1 MADLELAEISE
12 TAPSALS
19 ALDLIRQHLL
29 SDFEPPTTM
38 MFSQSPSFAENVF
51 LVESWD
57 YSVPSSNVVNP
68 VKVEPLEAAS
78 KEGVLAA
85 AAREA
90 SAPYLRGVRRRPW
103 GKYAAEIRDP
113 KKNGARVRLGTYK
126 TPKDAALAYDEAAF
140 KMRGSKAMLN
150 FPHLLWSRH
159 SCAEPFLP
167 DAHTQRVRL
176 RTYKALCAIRILSNQ
191 GESSG
196 SGSGSG
202 SGGGAGE
209 GRNGGNQGV
218 GGGGQREGIGNERR
232 GNSGRNHGGA
242 NGGGDDDGDDRGG
255 WVGYI
260 GGERGPM
267 GPGPRRR
274 EEIQLVL
281 NAQMIGTLESFEIH
295 DLPARARIFRVASL
309 AFNSVALVVLSAS
322 IGQRRTS
329 PRLASIL
336 SWIGS
341 FATLLGFISF
351 IAMAFSASFIP

>member
-1 MADLELAEISE
+1 MADLELAEKSD
-12 TAPSALS
+12 LS
-19 ALDLIRQHLL
+19 NLL
-29 SDFEPPTTM
+29 MQCFFSDFEPPTTM
-38 MFSQSPSFAENVF
+38 MFSQSPSFAEIVF
-51 LVESWD
+51 PVES
-57 YSVPSSNVVNP
+57 SGSGSGNVVDP
-68 VKVEPLEAAS
+68 VKVEPLEAAN

-85 AAREA
+85 AGREA
-90 SAPYLRGVRRRPW
+90 YAPCFRGVKRRPW

-113 KKNGARVRLGTYK
+113 KKKGARIWLGTYK
-126 TPKDAALAYDEAAF
+126 TPEDAALAYDEAAF
-140 KMRGSKAMLN
+140 KMSGSKAKLD
-150 FPHLLWSRH
+150 FP
-159 SCAEPFLP
+159 
-167 DAHTQRVRL
+167 
-176 RTYKALCAIRILSNQ
+176 TYKAFCAIRILSNQ
-191 GESSG
+191 GES

-218 GGGGQREGIGNERR
+218 GGGGRREGIGNERR

-260 GGERGPM
+260 GGEWGPM

-274 EEIQLVL
+274 EEIQLAL
-281 NAQMIGTLESFEIH
+281 NAQMIGTLESFDIH
-295 DLPARARIFRVASL
+295 DLPARARIFRVVSF

-341 FATLLGFISF
+341 FATLLGFISM

>member
-12 TAPSALS
+12 TAPSAL
-19 ALDLIRQHLL
+19 IT
-29 SDFEPPTTM
+29 PPRFFPYAQPPNFRNT
-38 MFSQSPSFAENVF
+38 
-51 LVESWD
+51 L
-57 YSVPSSNVVNP
+57 VNP
-68 VKVEPLEAAS
+68 RPKFVSSTKAIRRPHSSV
-78 KEGVLAA
+78 AA
-85 AAREA
+85 AVIC
-90 SAPYLRGVRRRPW
+90 G
-103 GKYAAEIRDP
+103 P
-113 KKNGARVRLGTYK
+113 KLKGLVIFG
-126 TPKDAALAYDEAAF
+126 
-140 KMRGSKAMLN
+140 G
-150 FPHLLWSRH
+150 
-159 SCAEPFLP
+159 PFLP
-167 DAHTQRVRL
+167 DAHSASPFDPRDL
-176 RTYKALCAIRILSNQ
+176 LDEALCGSGFFHDGDLLAEAYASSLGAIRILSNQ

-196 SGSGSG
+196 SGLGSGSG

-267 GPGPRRR
+267 GPGPHRW
-274 EEIQLVL
+274 EEIQLFL
-281 NAQMIGTLESFEIH
+281 NAQMIGTLESFDIR
-295 DLPARARIFRVASL
+295 DLPARARIFRVVSW

-322 IGQRRTS
+322 IGQRRMS

-341 FATLLGFISF
+341 FATLLGFISL
-351 IAMAFSASFIP
+351 IGMAFSASFIP